1 MAFNIP
7 GFGSYEPNRPKK
19 PRRSRPVMTPEK
31 KKRARTI
38 GIVIAVIVGLVLVIP
53 PLVKL
58 YTSFLWYRSVGKAA
72 VFGTMVGIRIGMF
85 LIFGLVSALV
95 VYGALELAFRIRPR
109 DDLLPKNPALEPY
122 RRIFSSKR
130 VLTFSLAALVAGI
143 MFGISAQSDWQL
155 ASLFF
160 NHESFGQVDPQYGK
174 DLGFYAFQLPFLS
187 LIVHWLTILA
197 GLAFAIN
204 LVLHYILGSLVLR
217 PRNKSRKAIVRMAA
231 PARKQ
236 VSIIG
241 TILILFV
248 GLGYWLDRYELLS
261 DTIVFKDQ
269 TITGAGYTSVNVL
282 LPAKLLLTVIAV
294 LCAAAFFA
302 SFFLRDLRI
311 PALAVVLMLVSGVLV
326 GSAWPFVVEQFSVKP
341 NKAAKEKDFID
352 RNIKATRFA
361 YNLGDDNLT
370 VKRNF
375 GKESAPVPK
384 PGDKG
389 VAATIGNIRLLDP
402 NVLSPAFT
410 QSKQLRSFYGFSQTL
425 AIDRY
430 TVDGR
435 LRDYVVAVREI
446 NPSALTGNQKDWI
459 NRHTVYTHGNGFV
472 TAPANTVDEI
482 VTDAGDRGGNP
493 KYEVYDI
500 QSIRAKKKD
509 KAKAD
514 SKSEAERDAAAI
526 SEGANLRVNQPRIY
540 YGPLIAQQDP
550 DYAIVKTAG
559 GAQEYDTDG
568 ENYTYTGQG
577 GVPIGNVFNRLAY
590 TIDYTELNFLLSRL
604 IGDESKLLLNRDPRD
619 RVELV
624 APWLTV
630 DTAVYPAIIDGR
642 IKWIVDG
649 YTTLDNL
656 PYAQKLNLAEVTADA
671 QSGKRERRS
680 PNKQISYMRNSVKAV
695 VDAYDGSVKLYE
707 FDDKDPVLKTW
718 MKVFPGVVQPRSAM
732 SDELVEHIRYPEDLF
747 KAQREILSRYHVTA
761 PLNFYTGGSYWQVP
775 NEPTIGEGGEETEA
789 AREGLYDQP
798 PYYVVSA
805 DPRTGR
811 PSFQLTTP
819 MLWNKREFLSA
830 QISVSSDPDNYGHIT
845 IRQWPTTTTTQGP
858 KNALDRMTSAGGYQT
873 EKLQLEGANEIIYGN
888 LLTLP
893 IGDGGVLYVEPLYAQ
908 RKGQESAY
916 PKLIRVMVM
925 FNDRLGYGRSLATAL
940 EQVGLDGSMV
950 DKPEGFEEDPDAP
963 ALAEPSDGTKTRD
976 EAAAK
981 LSEAIAAVRQAQ
993 SSGDLG
999 SFGKALEELDKA
1011 AQDYQK
1017 AAG

>member
-1 MAFNIP
+1 MAFSIP
-7 GFGSYEPNRPKK
+7 GFGSFEPNNPQQPQRP
-19 PRRSRPVMTPEK
+19 RPAMTPKQK
-31 KKRARTI
+31 KNVRIA
-38 GIVIAVIVGLVLVIP
+38 GIVVAVIVGLFLVIP
-53 PLVKL
+53 PLIKL
-58 YTSFLWYRSVGKAA
+58 YTTFLWYRSVEQTA

-85 LIFGLVSALV
+85 LIFGLISALV
-95 VYGALELAFRIRPR
+95 VYAALELAFRIRPKN
-109 DDLLPKNPALEPY
+109 DTEPKNPALEPY
-122 RRIFSSKR
+122 RRLFSSRR

-143 MFGISAQSDWQL
+143 MFGLSAQADWRM

-160 NHESFGQVDPQYGK
+160 NHESFGQTDPQYGK
-174 DLGFYAFQLPFLS
+174 DLAFYAFQLPFLS
-187 LIVHWLTILA
+187 LIVSWLTVLVGIAL
-197 GLAFAIN
+197 AIN
-204 LVLHYILGSLVLR
+204 LLLHYILGSLVLR
-217 PRNKSRKAIVRMAA
+217 PRNKSRKAVVRMASS
-231 PARKQ
+231 ARKQ
-236 VSIIG
+236 VAIFG

-248 GLGYWLDRYELLS
+248 GWGYWLDRYELLS

-269 TITGAGYTSVNVL
+269 TITGAGYTSVNIL

-326 GSAWPFVVEQFSVKP
+326 GNAWPFVVEQFSVKP
-341 NKAAKEKDFID
+341 NKADKEKVFID

-375 GKESAPVPK
+375 GKENAPVPDS
-384 PGDKG
+384 GDKG
-389 VAATIGNIRLLDP
+389 VAATLGNIRLLDP

-410 QSKQLRSFYGFSQTL
+410 QSKQLRSFYGFPQTL
-425 AIDRY
+425 SIDRY

-446 NPSALTGNQKDWI
+446 NPNALTGNQRDWI

-472 TAPANTVDEI
+472 AAPANTVDAI

-500 QSIRAKKKD
+500 QSINAKKED
-509 KAKAD
+509 KAQAD

-526 SEGANLRVNQPRIY
+526 SEGANLRVTQPRIY

-550 DYAIVKTAG
+550 DYAIVKTTG

-568 ENYTYTGQG
+568 SNYTYTGKG
-577 GVPIGNVFNRLAY
+577 GVPIGSVFNRLAY
-590 TIDYTELNFLLSRL
+590 TVDYTELNFLLSRL
-604 IGDESKLLLNRDPRD
+604 IGEDSKLLLNRDPRD
-619 RVELV
+619 RVEKV

-656 PYAQKLNLAEVTADA
+656 PYAQKLNLAEVTSDA

-680 PNKQISYMRNSVKAV
+680 PNMQISYMRNSVKAV
-695 VDAYDGSVKLYE
+695 VDAYDGTVNLYE
-707 FDDKDPVLKTW
+707 FDDKDPVLKAWT
-718 MKVFPGVVQPRSAM
+718 KVFPGVVQPRAAM
-732 SDELVEHIRYPEDLF
+732 SDELVDHIRYPEDLF

-761 PLNFYTGGSYWQVP
+761 PLDFYTGGSYWQVP
-775 NEPTIGEGGEETEA
+775 NEPTIGEGGEEAAA
-789 AREGLYDQP
+789 ARDGLYDQP
-798 PYYVVSA
+798 PYYVVAA
-805 DPRTGR
+805 DPRTGK

-830 QISVSSDPDNYGHIT
+830 QISVSSDPDTYGHIT
-845 IRQWPTTTTTQGP
+845 IRQWPTNTTTQGP

-925 FNDRLGYGRSLATAL
+925 YNDRLGYGRSLSAAL

-950 DKPEGFEEDPDAP
+950 DKPEGLETDPEAP
-963 ALAEPSDGTKTRD
+963 ALAAPSNGNLSRD

-981 LSEAIAAVRQAQ
+981 LSAAIAAVRQAQ
-993 SSGDLG
+993 ASGDLG
-999 SFGKALEELDKA
+999 NFGKALEELDKA
-1011 AQDYQK
+1011 AQEYQN
-1017 AAG
+1017 AAE